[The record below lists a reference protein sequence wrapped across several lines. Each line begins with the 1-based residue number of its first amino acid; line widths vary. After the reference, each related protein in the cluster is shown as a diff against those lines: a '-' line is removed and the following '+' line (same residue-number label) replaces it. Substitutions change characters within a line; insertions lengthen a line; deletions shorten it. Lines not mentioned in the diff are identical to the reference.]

1 MVRAESVYKTFYT
14 THKIE
19 ALIDVSCGVDKGE
32 VVVIIGPS
40 GSGKKHHTAL
50 PEHVGEG

>member
-1 MVRAESVYKTFYT
+1 VVRAENVYKTFYT

-19 ALIDVSCGVDKGE
+19 ALIDVSCGVDKGG
-32 VVVIIGPS
+32 VR
-40 GSGKKHHTAL
+40 KKHHTAL